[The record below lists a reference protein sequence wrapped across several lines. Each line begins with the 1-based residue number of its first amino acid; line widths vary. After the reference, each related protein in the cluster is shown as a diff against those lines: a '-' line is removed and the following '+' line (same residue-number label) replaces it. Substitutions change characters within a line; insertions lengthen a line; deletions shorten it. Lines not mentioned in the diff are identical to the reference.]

1 MLYWPRLVR
10 VLPPLP
16 INVLPELPI
25 NVLPLLPINVL
36 PLLPIN
42 VLPLLPINVL
52 PPAPISPPP
61 SWLINPP
68 PSWEINEPP
77 SFEMTEPPSCET
89 IEPPSCETIEP
100 PSFEMTEPPS
110 FEMTALPKRMAVA
123 FTSAWFPCPCSTSAV
138 RPVTRFGEHEP
149 VLLQEDRIHA
159 LDGGG
164 MGFVGASSA
173 RPCRSHQFKPG
184 CDWIRLT
191 IVQAFGSRIFLTMAI
206 SSVILGTQ
214 LSRPRTDS
222 W

>member
-25 NVLPLLPINVL
+25 NVLPLLPIT
-36 PLLPIN
+36 

-68 PSWEINEPP
+68 PSWLIN
-77 SFEMTEPPSCET
+77 EPPSCET

-110 FEMTALPKRMAVA
+110 FEMTSLPKRMAVA

-138 RPVTRFGEHEP
+138 RPVTRSGEHEP

-173 RPCRSHQFKPG
+173 RPCRSHQFRPG

-191 IVQAFGSRIFLTMAI
+191 IIAAFGSKISAKMAI